1 MTAPRWA
8 ARLGHRALEDLRRN
22 GRPAAVRVLRLTGA
36 AVVAYLAC
44 VALLSHPRPL
54 TGPLTAL
61 IVTQVTLHSTLTA
74 GLRRVLS
81 VVSGVVLAVLF
92 SSVFDL
98 TWWSLGV
105 IVAAALTAG
114 LLLRLGEHLIEAAI
128 SAMLVLGV
136 ASAETAATGRVAET
150 LIGAAV
156 GMLASL
162 LFPPRLRSHSA
173 GEAVERVAVRE
184 AELLERVARELP
196 EGATVEQAQGWLDEA
211 RSMEPEVDRAEQ
223 ALQEA
228 REARRLNPRAV
239 ATTDSDPVLTTGLDA
254 LEHATV
260 ALRAL
265 FRSIADRVREAG
277 SGETAYDED
286 LRGAF
291 AVLLNDIAATVR
303 AFGALVRAEATAGDT
318 SVQARLAE
326 ALEALREARARVAEL
341 LTVDARQDA
350 ALWELNG
357 SLLAAVARVL
367 RELDVEERER
377 QRQRWQRNG
386 PSKAARAA
394 VRLRPRGRG

>member
-1 MTAPRWA
+1 VTPVRWP
-8 ARLGHRALEDLRRN
+8 ARLGRRALEELRRG
-22 GRPAAVRVLRLTGA
+22 GRQAAVRVVRLTGA
-36 AVVAYLAC
+36 AVVAFVAC
-44 VALLSHPRPL
+44 VALLPQPQPL

-61 IVTQVTLHSTLTA
+61 IVTQVTLHSTVTA

-136 ASAETAATGRVAET
+136 ASAETAATARVAET

-156 GMLASL
+156 GMLANL
-162 LFPPRLRSHSA
+162 LFPPGLRSQSA

-184 AELLERVARELP
+184 AELLERVAEELP

-211 RSMEPEVDRAEQ
+211 RSLEQEVDRAEA
-223 ALQEA
+223 ALIEA

-239 ATTDSDPVLTTGLDA
+239 GTADADPVLATGLDA

-265 FRSIADRVREAG
+265 FRSIADRVRDAG
-277 SGETAYDED
+277 SSETAYDED

-291 AVLLNDIAATVR
+291 AVLLTDIAATVR

-341 LTVDARQDA
+341 LTVDPRHDA

-377 QRQRWQRNG
+377 QRERWQRTAT
-386 PSKAARAA
+386 SRAARAA
-394 VRLRPRGRG
+394 VRLRQRGRG

>member
-1 MTAPRWA
+1 VTAPRWL
-8 ARLGHRALEDLRRN
+8 ARLGRRAAEDLRRT

-44 VALLSHPRPL
+44 VALLPQPRPL

-61 IVTQVTLHSTLTA
+61 IVTQVTLHSTVTA

-92 SSVFDL
+92 SSVFNL

-114 LLLRLGEHLIEAAI
+114 LLLRLGEHVIEAAI

-136 ASAETAATGRVAET
+136 ASAESAATGRVAET
-150 LIGAAV
+150 LIGAGV
-156 GMLASL
+156 GMLANL
-162 LFPPRLRSHSA
+162 LFPPHLRSGSA

-211 RSMEPEVDRAEQ
+211 RRMEPEVDRAERV
-223 ALQEA
+223 LQEA

-239 ATTDSDPVLTTGLDA
+239 ATADTDPVLVTGLDA
-254 LEHATV
+254 LEHTTV
-260 ALRAL
+260 ALRSL
-265 FRSIADRVREAG
+265 FRSIADRVHEAG
-277 SGETAYDED
+277 SGETAYDDD

-291 AVLLNDIAATVR
+291 AVLLTDIAATVR

-318 SVQARLAE
+318 SVQARLVE

-341 LTVDARQDA
+341 LTVDPRHDA

-367 RELDVEERER
+367 
-377 QRQRWQRNG
+377 QG
-386 PSKAARAA
+386 
-394 VRLRPRGRG
+394 